1 MPGCPTYSGPRH
13 EAVPEAGDSRPSLRE
28 TNESQPSSHAMVPS
42 IPVVPSNPRDS
53 AAEYICKLPS
63 YEELNSR
70 CSLLL
75 SASSDLLSISL
86 YNAPFPSLPAFAHR
100 FPPHPQNLKYP
111 SLPALSLS
119 AISVPSIP
127 IPS

>member
-63 YEELNSR
+63 YEEL
-70 CSLLL
+70 
-75 SASSDLLSISL
+75 SARSCYQRPLTCLSISL
-86 YNAPFPSLPAFAHR
+86 YNAPFPSLPAFR
-100 FPPHPQNLKYP
+100 P
-111 SLPALSLS
+111 SLPPSSPEPKVSQSSRSPLS